1 MEAPDVSR
9 YRGVRDDK
17 TTAGDRLVADK
28 KTLQRRDAIDDD
40 MRQLFEIRANGILAF
55 IDCDPEKRSK
65 LRAAIVDA
73 MLWAQT
79 QK

>member
-1 MEAPDVSR
+1 MA
-9 YRGVRDDK
+9 
-17 TTAGDRLVADK
+17 DR

-40 MRQLFEIRANGILAF
+40 IRQLFEIRANGILAF
-55 IDCDPEKRSK
+55 IDCDAEKRAK